1 MHLIAGLFK
10 LLGGLLLLLLRLA
23 LPIAII
29 VFAIWLIRRGASG
42 GEKRDTG
49 GATQRQ
55 DPAPHFKGPV
65 VTVSYREVKDD
76 GETKKND
83 KKDGKSGDDGEGT
96 ACGS

>member
-1 MHLIAGLFK
+1 MSLIFGFLK

-42 GEKRDTG
+42 GAKRDTG

-55 DPAPHFKGPV
+55 HPKPHFKGPV
-65 VTVSYREVKDD
+65 MTVSYREVKDD
-76 GETKKND
+76 EDSKSD
-83 KKDGKSGDDGEGT
+83 KKREKSDENGEDQ
-96 ACGS
+96 A

>member
-42 GEKRDTG
+42 GE
-49 GATQRQ
+49 
-55 DPAPHFKGPV
+55 
-65 VTVSYREVKDD
+65 
-76 GETKKND
+76 
-83 KKDGKSGDDGEGT
+83 
-96 ACGS
+96 

>member
-1 MHLIAGLFK
+1 MGLIFGFFK

-42 GEKRDTG
+42 GAKRDTG

-55 DPAPHFKGPV
+55 DPKPRFKGPV
-65 VTVSYREVKDD
+65 MTVSYREVKDD
-76 GETKKND
+76 ENSKSD
-83 KKDGKSGDDGEGT
+83 KKREKSDENGEDQ
-96 ACGS
+96 A

>member
-49 GATQRQ
+49 GAAQRQ

>member
-1 MHLIAGLFK
+1 MGLIFGFFK

-42 GEKRDTG
+42 GTKRDTG

-55 DPAPHFKGPV
+55 DPKPHFKGPV
-65 VTVSYREVKDD
+65 MTVSYREVKDEKD
-76 GETKKND
+76 SKSDKRYEKSDENGED
-83 KKDGKSGDDGEGT
+83 Q
-96 ACGS
+96 A